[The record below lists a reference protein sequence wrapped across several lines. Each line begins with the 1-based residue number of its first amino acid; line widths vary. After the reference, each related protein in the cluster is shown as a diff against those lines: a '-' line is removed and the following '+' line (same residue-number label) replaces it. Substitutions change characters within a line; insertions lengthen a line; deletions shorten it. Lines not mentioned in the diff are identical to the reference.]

1 MTKPMII
8 LVGPSAV
15 GKTTV
20 ANLLVERYPDRFAF
34 VRSVTTRPS
43 RFEGDTE
50 YIYITQEEYDALVE
64 NDGLLEYAT
73 YAAFSYGTP
82 RSEIERIEKEG
93 KTPLLVLNIEGVKSL
108 RKKDDLKVY
117 AIYFYEDLNLLE
129 TRLYERGLATN
140 PSVENLT
147 AFVKRK
153 NQNIED
159 YLHIDEVAPLFDLFY
174 ENHSLDAS
182 VEMVLSLIDG
192 ECQPMSEEKKSE
204 LITILQGRARDKLA
218 VGRGEVS
225 DGPAPSFGAAFGSP
239 FMPPIIR

>member
-20 ANLLVERYPDRFAF
+20 ANLLVEKYPDRFAF

-50 YIYITQEEYDALVE
+50 YIYIDQAKYDELVE
-64 NDGLLEYAT
+64 NEGLLEYAT
-73 YAAFSYGTP
+73 YAEYSYGTP
-82 RSEIERIEKEG
+82 RFEIDRIEEEG

-108 RKKDDLKVY
+108 RKKEDLKVF

-140 PSVENLT
+140 PTVEALT
-147 AFVKRK
+147 SFVKRK
-153 NQNIED
+153 NQNMED

-174 ENHSLDAS
+174 ENTSLEES
-182 VEMVLSLIDG
+182 VAMVLSLIDG
-192 ECQPMSEEKKSE
+192 ECDAMSDERKTEIVALLQSRGREK
-204 LITILQGRARDKLA
+204 QAM
-218 VGRGEVS
+218 GRGDVS
-225 DGPAPSFGAAFGSP
+225 DAPRSP
-239 FMPPIIR
+239 FPM

>member
-20 ANLLVERYPDRFAF
+20 ANLLVEKFPDRFAF

-50 YIYITQEEYDALVE
+50 YIYINNKEYDELVQ

-73 YAAFSYGTP
+73 YAEYSYGTP
-82 RSEIERIEKEG
+82 RFEIDRIEKEG

-129 TRLYERGLATN
+129 TRLYARGLAIN
-140 PSVENLT
+140 PTVEALT
-147 AFVKRK
+147 SFVKRK
-153 NQNIED
+153 NQNMED
-159 YLHIDEVAPLFDLFY
+159 YLHIDEVAHLFDLFY
-174 ENHSLDAS
+174 ENTTLEDS

-192 ECQPMSEEKKSE
+192 ECAPMSEEKKAE
-204 LITILQGRARDKLA
+204 VVALLQVRGREKEAM
-218 VGRGEVS
+218 GRGDVDES
-225 DGPAPSFGAAFGSP
+225 TRSH
-239 FMPPIIR
+239 FMTR

>member
-20 ANLLVERYPDRFAF
+20 ANLLVEKYPDRFAF

-50 YIYITQEEYDALVE
+50 YIYINQDEYDELVE

-73 YAAFSYGTP
+73 YAEFSYGTP
-82 RSEIERIEKEG
+82 RSEIVRIEAEW

-129 TRLYERGLATN
+129 TRLYERGLSTN

-159 YLHIDEVAPLFDLFY
+159 YLHIDEVAHLFDLFY
-174 ENHSLDAS
+174 QNTSLDAS

-192 ECQPMSEEKKSE
+192 ECEPMREEDKAQVVAH
-204 LITILQGRARDKLA
+204 LQARARDKQA
-218 VGRGEVS
+218 VGRGEVT
-225 DGPAPSFGAAFGSP
+225 DGPAPTFGSAFGFP
-239 FMPPIIR
+239 FMK

>member
-20 ANLLVERYPDRFAF
+20 ANLLVQKHPDRFAF

-50 YIYITQEEYDALVE
+50 YIYITQSEYDELVR

-73 YAAFSYGTP
+73 YTEFSYGTP
-82 RSEIERIEKEG
+82 RSEIDRIEKEG

-117 AIYFYEDLNLLE
+117 AIYFYEDLNVLE

-140 PSVENLT
+140 PTVENLT

-159 YLHIDEVAPLFDLFY
+159 YLHIDEVAHLFDLFY
-174 ENHSLDAS
+174 ENSSLEDSMA
-182 VEMVLSLIDG
+182 MVLSLIDG
-192 ECQPMSEEKKSE
+192 ECAPMAEEKKAEIIS
-204 LITILQGRARDKLA
+204 LLQSRARDKQA
-218 VGRGEVS
+218 VGRGEV
-225 DGPAPSFGAAFGSP
+225 AEGSHIP
-239 FMPPIIR
+239 HM

>member
-20 ANLLVERYPDRFAF
+20 ANLLVEKYPDRFAF

-50 YIYITQEEYDALVE
+50 YIYISQSEYDDLVK

-73 YAAFSYGTP
+73 YTEFSYGTP

-108 RKKDDLKVY
+108 RKKPDLKVF
-117 AIYFYEDLNLLE
+117 AIYFYEDLNVLE
-129 TRLYERGLATN
+129 TRLYNRGLATN
-140 PSVENLT
+140 PTVENPT
-147 AFVKRK
+147 TFVKRK

-159 YLHIDEVAPLFDLFY
+159 YLHIDEVAHLFDLFY
-174 ENHSLDAS
+174 ENTSLEES
-182 VEMVLSLIDG
+182 VGMVLSLVDG
-192 ECQPMSEEKKSE
+192 MCEEMNEEEKTRIVALLKS
-204 LITILQGRARDKLA
+204 RAMDKQA
-218 VGRGEVS
+218 VGRGEV
-225 DGPAPSFGAAFGSP
+225 DVDEPHHR
-239 FMPPIIR
+239 PIM

>member
-20 ANLLVERYPDRFAF
+20 ANLLVEKFPERFAF

-50 YIYITQEEYDALVE
+50 YIYITKEEYDNLLQ
-64 NDGLLEYAT
+64 NDGLLEAAT
-73 YAAFSYGTP
+73 YTEFSYGTP
-82 RSEIERIEKEG
+82 RSEIDRIEKEG

-108 RKKDDLKVY
+108 RKKPDLKVF

-129 TRLYERGLATN
+129 TRLYDRGLATN
-140 PSVENLT
+140 PTVENLT

-159 YLHIDEVAPLFDLFY
+159 YLHMDEVAHLFDLFY
-174 ENHSLDAS
+174 ENTSLEDS
-182 VEMVLSLIDG
+182 VAMVLSLVDG
-192 ECQPMSEEKKSE
+192 ECESMEEEKKAQIVS
-204 LITILQGRARDKLA
+204 LLRSRAVDKQA
-218 VGRGEVS
+218 MGAGVVEETPR
-225 DGPAPSFGAAFGSP
+225 PSF
-239 FMPPIIR
+239 M

>member
-20 ANLLVERYPDRFAF
+20 ANLLVEKYPDRFAF

-50 YIYITQEEYDALVE
+50 YIYIGQEEYDELVK

-73 YAAFSYGTP
+73 YAEYSYGTP
-82 RSEIERIEKEG
+82 RFEIDRIEKEG

-108 RKKDDLKVY
+108 RKKDDLKVF
-117 AIYFYEDLNLLE
+117 AIYFYEDLNVLE

-140 PSVENLT
+140 PTVENLT
-147 AFVKRK
+147 SFVKRK
-153 NQNIED
+153 NQNMED
-159 YLHIDEVAPLFDLFY
+159 YLHIDEVAHLFDLFY
-174 ENHSLDAS
+174 ENASLEAS
-182 VEMVLSLIDG
+182 VNMVLSLIDG
-192 ECQPMSEEKKSE
+192 ECDAMKEEEKRE
-204 LITILQGRARDKLA
+204 VVALLQSRGREKQAT
-218 VGRGEVS
+218 GRGEVS
-225 DGPAPSFGAAFGSP
+225 EGPSAPF
-239 FMPPIIR
+239 R